1 MQPKVLGT
9 TLPKPG
15 VNPVLSPPSLS
26 AKGRSTPP
34 GMRRGQVPVSPEPS
48 SKKICVHTD
57 GRENC
62 KRLTGRLVLGNKLT
76 LCERGGRG
84 GMGTRNRNVEEV
96 VKDESK
102 PGGKGGNGEW
112 ERRFLKM
119 KRNRREKGKTGRIK

>member
-15 VNPVLSPPSLS
+15 VS
-26 AKGRSTPP
+26 
-34 GMRRGQVPVSPEPS
+34 PVSEPPIPKCKGPRHTS
-48 SKKICVHTD
+48 RNETGPSSHVPRTRSKKICVHAD

-102 PGGKGGNGEW
+102 PGGKGGNGE
-112 ERRFLKM
+112 
-119 KRNRREKGKTGRIK
+119 